1 MLQGVSRKLGAIR
14 GVSRE
19 GNAHLICPRGKG
31 KLSRDNFHKREPLT
45 VTTSSPR
52 PCEIHLRQ
60 VNEVPVLDVSGPLL
74 LGESVELF
82 QSQIQQLLAQGFRS
96 IGVNLA
102 EVNKMDSSGMG
113 ALVRAYTSVKKNGG
127 NLHAFAPSTQVR
139 QMLKMVRLDTVL
151 SLFDDEAAALAQF

>member
-1 MLQGVSRKLGAIR
+1 M
-14 GVSRE
+14 
-19 GNAHLICPRGKG
+19 
-31 KLSRDNFHKREPLT
+31 
-45 VTTSSPR
+45 
-52 PCEIHLRQ
+52 
-60 VNEVPVLDVSGPLL
+60 
-74 LGESVELF
+74 F
-82 QSQIQQLLAQGFRS
+82 QSQIQQLLAQGYRS

-151 SLFDDEAAALAQF
+151 TLFDDEAAALARF

>member
-1 MLQGVSRKLGAIR
+1 MPQGVSRKGRTTR
-14 GVSRE
+14 GVSRQE
-19 GNAHLICPRGKG
+19 NAHLICPRGKG

-45 VTTSSPR
+45 VTSSPR

-74 LGESVELF
+74 LGESVDLF

-102 EVNKMDSSGMG
+102 EVTKMDSSGMG
-113 ALVRAYTSVKKNGG
+113 ALVRAYTSVKRNGG
-127 NLHAFAPSTQVR
+127 NLHAFAPSKQVR